1 MSAAKTLLI
10 CLAVL
15 LFSAA
20 GCRRGAEEKISPA
33 KVVAADLAKA
43 DKEADPDEPERSI
56 EPVVK
61 FEENPGGRRRL
72 SVTTP
77 QGLRVELPGDH
88 DPWANR
94 VVSFKMGKPAA
105 KISTNPQTT
114 LGKPDFSMKYQVKTS
129 LARLLPC
136 LAKILS

>member
-15 LFSAA
+15 LFSAV

-61 FEENPGGRRRL
+61 SPGEVG
-72 SVTTP
+72 VQP
-77 QGLRVELPGDH
+77 FGAFHKYCQ
-88 DPWANR
+88 
-94 VVSFKMGKPAA
+94 PARGEPLW
-105 KISTNPQTT
+105 KSP
-114 LGKPDFSMKYQVKTS
+114 L
-129 LARLLPC
+129 
-136 LAKILS
+136 